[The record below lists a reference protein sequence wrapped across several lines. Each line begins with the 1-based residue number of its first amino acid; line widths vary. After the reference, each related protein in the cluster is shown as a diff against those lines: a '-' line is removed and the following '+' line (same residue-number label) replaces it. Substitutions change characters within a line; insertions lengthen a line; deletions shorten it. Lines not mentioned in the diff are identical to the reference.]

1 MMDVFDHVLFSTTI
15 SKMVLG
21 SQPIPLNTYVYCI
34 RMYIIYIH
42 THAYWLAPRG
52 IPATSFNQTSG
63 IIHKRIITPPSTIND
78 IVTFHGKIHA
88 NSSYSVVAK
97 SQSDGKTVGY
107 TYDILIIVLHI

>member
-1 MMDVFDHVLFSTTI
+1 MHTAYAC
-15 SKMVLG
+15 
-21 SQPIPLNTYVYCI
+21 TY
-34 RMYIIYIH
+34 IYIH

-88 NSSYSVVAK
+88 NSSYSVAK
-97 SQSDGKTVGY
+97 SQSDKKQLGIHMIY
-107 TYDILIIVLHI
+107 